1 MGGDKIFRLWTLCR
15 STPTIPI
22 LMALNRILLIVA
34 LANFVYAEDD
44 DDDDFADTP
53 LLSSLWEATSQGN
66 NDAID
71 RLLDSSEQAIS
82 ARAAD
87 GRGLAWWAYEFQNV
101 YALASII
108 AFGGDIESGAK
119 DTGGETAVAMCE
131 RNTDCNKA
139 ELIQKAKGMA
149 EDVKKRKEERKK
161 EREEMDAEI
170 DDIDSVDDDEF

>member
-1 MGGDKIFRLWTLCR
+1 MGDDIHDSLD
-15 STPTIPI
+15 
-22 LMALNRILLIVA
+22 RI
-34 LANFVYAEDD
+34 
-44 DDDDFADTP
+44 
-53 LLSSLWEATSQGN
+53 
-66 NDAID
+66 
-71 RLLDSSEQAIS
+71 LDSSTWAVS
-82 ARAAD
+82 SRSGD

-119 DTGGETAVAMCE
+119 DTGGETAFAMCE
-131 RNTDCNKA
+131 KNTDCNKA
-139 ELIQKAKGMA
+139 DLIKKAKDMV